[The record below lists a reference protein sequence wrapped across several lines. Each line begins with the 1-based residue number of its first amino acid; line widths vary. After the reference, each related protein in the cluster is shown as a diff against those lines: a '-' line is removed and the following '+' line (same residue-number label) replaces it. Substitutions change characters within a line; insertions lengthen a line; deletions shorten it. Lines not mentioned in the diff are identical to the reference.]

1 MTPAA
6 ACKSLR
12 ALSHLGLALALGFLA
27 APAMAQPGEMI
38 ETPAN
43 PTELPVEIE
52 VETGIGSLKQ
62 EPLWKEFVQMLEDP
76 YLAPINGSNQAPSL
90 VVRRPRFP
98 PPLVYGTGGAFET
111 DPMPALNVW
120 PVGYNFLTSQPMRA
134 KYHEAGVIES
144 DAEISWDNPGPLF
157 DPDEN
162 VATNT
167 TEPNNEN
174 VPIELRTKIGALV
187 ACTGGAHPF
196 PPGPGRGVNP
206 CDAVEDL
213 AVDLYGADADEALL
227 VADGF
232 LVMHNPPGGNVRD
245 RYGYSCDANSPGN
258 SCQPDS
264 RIPEN
269 GTVVAVP
276 VVVGG
281 TLYEGEVELGEF
293 ELEEVVELEA
303 PVNEEHFIKG
313 RRMAEDLGK
322 ALFWDMQVGSD
333 GVQSCGSCHFHA
345 GVDNRTKNQLNPN
358 IDPEL
363 QVLSVAG
370 SATTNVEVIAS
381 DFPFHQTSDHR
392 SPAEPLFQ
400 SGNVT
405 SDAND
410 VMSSMGVSRFTQ
422 FTDVIVG
429 PGALIPATDQTHPAV
444 LAPDLGTPMDDPI
457 AIMQGVRRVEPR
469 NTPTMHAAAFNHD
482 NFWDGRARFHFNG
495 GSVFGQTDPFYHIY
509 VNAIG
514 APLAEMTNPLDTEE
528 NIGTW
533 WAGNANGNEDGE
545 TAPIRIKFSSL
556 ASQAVGPPLSDF
568 EMAFAGRNW
577 PKIGKKL
584 LQDGVTPLANQL
596 VARNDSRI
604 GRWSNQGGSACAGL
618 APADQS
624 GDGTTALGKPGL
636 CISYPAM
643 IRGAFR
649 NRLWNQVN
657 NAHLVGTSVPMDN
670 SCDPGEEIELGGP
683 EAATCDPFDGY
694 VLEIANG
701 AAVSTDTNQF
711 TQMEANFSLLF
722 ALSVQAYESLLI
734 PDDTPFD
741 RFLDANPRAGFGI
754 GQPGEQG
761 VLFPTLIPGIVD
773 VGSCPDGT
781 IRNGVICL
789 IPDNPATPEFDGF
802 LQEELLG
809 FDIFAGA
816 NLTAAL
822 EPGSERNPE
831 VTITNESGND
841 ITIAVGSNPFARTS
855 RCMLCHLGPAQTDH
869 SNTIAHGII
878 KGDAEFEFPV
888 PPAVMDPLASEPGNC
903 IFEDCMLPAPES
915 PGIVAAVGGLVLA
928 EEVAETAQDAVEV
941 EPVNFNATGNLIERI
956 IAAPDGFAFGDQ
968 GIYNVGLR
976 PSSEDIGRGGDGAFG
991 FPLALTALTLLN
1003 VAQEGYVLCDN
1014 DADFMAHPN
1023 ACNMTNFNPMMGAGG
1038 GLFGETGSDQRINP
1052 GLEREPEVPTLPE
1065 YLAEWTN
1072 AVPAGELHPQID
1084 EMAGYAPNTLTEPN
1098 GGPAIEF
1105 PENLFGADLHCGFF
1119 DPDEFGAGPP
1129 NFGWGPFPG
1138 VGDDLEDPFRNVCPN
1153 PQSGVP
1159 NNMGPENPGDLAVY
1173 VAGSLV
1179 APIHGTWP
1187 FVNRLRRD
1195 GNFKAPQLRN
1205 VELTGPYFHT
1215 GSYLTL
1221 RQVTEFYLRGGDFP
1235 VTEAENRD
1243 QNMVRVDDQAF
1254 GFGTTKPVSNGGPI
1268 PNAFA
1273 DALPDTNFQYDPM
1286 PDTDHPITP
1295 EPTYMTHD
1303 FAATSIV
1310 RYLLSLT
1317 DPRVSHR
1324 SQPFDQPEIFVP
1336 IDGTAPE
1343 NTGGR
1348 TQLVGDPLFLQVPA
1362 TGRPGQADKL
1372 RNFLG
1377 VSSTQLGS
1385 QTDCRSSG
1393 GTLCDHFDIK

>member
-1 MTPAA
+1 MTAIRAKALNFTFGVVLGCVLAFPAT
-6 ACKSLR
+6 
-12 ALSHLGLALALGFLA
+12 
-27 APAMAQPGEMI
+27 PVMAQGQI
-38 ETPAN
+38 TTPAN
-43 PTELPVEIE
+43 PIELHVEIE

-62 EPLWKEFVQMLEDP
+62 EPTWKEFVQMLEDP
-76 YLAPINGSNQAPSL
+76 YLAPLNGSNQAPSA

-120 PVGYNFLTSQPMRA
+120 PLGYNFLTAQPMRA

-157 DPDEN
+157 DPDEA

-167 TEPNNEN
+167 TDPNNEN
-174 VPIELRTKIGALV
+174 VPIALRTKIGGLV
-187 ACTGGAHPF
+187 ACTGTTPVDGF
-196 PPGPGRGVNP
+196 SRGNP
-206 CDAVEDL
+206 CADVEDL
-213 AVDLYGADADEALL
+213 AEDLFGLAAADALA
-227 VADGF
+227 VTDGF
-232 LVMHNPPGGNVRD
+232 LVVNNPSGNGVRNF
-245 RYGYSCDANSPGN
+245 YGYGGDGLGQGSSDG
-258 SCQPDS
+258 
-264 RIPEN
+264 RIPPHR
-269 GTVVAVP
+269 TVVAVP
-276 VVVGG
+276 VVVGD
-281 TLYEGEVELGEF
+281 TLYEAEIEFGEF

-333 GVQSCGSCHFHA
+333 GVQACGTCHFHA
-345 GVDNRTKNQLNPN
+345 GVDNRTRNQLNPN
-358 IDPEL
+358 HIGAGPDNLTLEL
-363 QVLSVAG
+363 YSQR
-370 SATTNVEVIAS
+370 SATGGPVVVDPQDNNQDVVAS
-381 DFPFHQTSDHR
+381 DFPFHQTSNHR
-392 SPAEPLFQ
+392 RPAEPLFRP
-400 SGNVT
+400 GNVT
-405 SDAND
+405 SDHND
-410 VMSSMGVSRFTQ
+410 VMSSMGVSRWTLFV
-422 FTDVIVG
+422 DVIVG
-429 PGALIPATDQTHPAV
+429 TDGFGPAFEGVQP
-444 LAPDLGTPMDDPI
+444 LLPDSGTIADDPI
-457 AIMQGVRRVEPR
+457 PLMQGLRRVEPR

-509 VNAIG
+509 VNPVG
-514 APLAEMTNPLDTEE
+514 GPLAPMTNPDEVQIEE
-528 NIGTW
+528 GIGTW
-533 WAGNANGNEDGE
+533 VGGDE
-545 TAPIRIKFSSL
+545 PIRIKFSSL

-577 PKIGKKL
+577 AKIGKKL
-584 LQDGVTPLANQL
+584 LQPGVTPLANQL
-596 VARNDSRI
+596 VAINDSRI

-618 APADQS
+618 PPGDWS
-624 GDGTTALGKPGL
+624 GDGMTAVGKPGL

-643 IRGAFR
+643 IRGAFP
-649 NRLWNQVN
+649 NRLWNSAN
-657 NAHLVGTSVPMDN
+657 RHLNGTPVPMDN
-670 SCDPGEEIELGGP
+670 SCDPGEQIEGGMTP
-683 EAATCDPFDGY
+683 TCDPFDGY

-701 AAVSTDTNQF
+701 AAAPANTSQF
-711 TQMEANFSLLF
+711 TQMEANFSLFF
-722 ALSVQAYESLLI
+722 AQAVQAYEVLLI

-741 RFLDANPRAGFGI
+741 RFLDANPRAGFAI

-761 VLFPTLIPGIVD
+761 VLFPTLIPSEVN
-773 VGSCPDGT
+773 VGSCPAGT

-802 LQEELLG
+802 GQRELLG

-822 EPGSERNPE
+822 RPGATRNPE
-831 VTITNESGND
+831 VTITNEAGTD

-888 PPAVMDPLASEPGNC
+888 PPQVADPRGNMGATPDEC
-903 IFEDCMLPAPES
+903 FFSDCLLPAPES
-915 PGIVAAVGGLVLA
+915 PGIIAAVGGLVLA
-928 EEVAETAQDAVEV
+928 EEVAETSQDAVEV
-941 EPVNFNATGNLIERI
+941 EPVNFNATGSLVERI

-976 PSSEDIGRGGDGAFG
+976 PDSEDIGRGGDGAFG
-991 FPLALTALTLLN
+991 MPLALTALTLLN
-1003 VAQEGYVLCDN
+1003 VAQEGYQLCDN
-1014 DADFMAHPN
+1014 AADAGSHPN
-1023 ACNMTNFNPMMGAGG
+1023 GCNMTNFNPALGAGG
-1038 GLFGETGSDQRINP
+1038 GLFGETGSDQRVNP
-1052 GLEREPEVPTLPE
+1052 GLEREPELPTLPE

-1084 EMAGYAPNTLTEPN
+1084 EMAGFAPNTLTAPN

-1105 PENLFGADLHCGFF
+1105 PENLFGADLHCGRF
-1119 DPDEFGAGPP
+1119 DPGIFGAGPP
-1129 NFGWGPFPG
+1129 NFGWGPTIS
-1138 VGDDLEDPFRNVCPN
+1138 DDDVCPN

-1159 NNMGPENPGDLAVY
+1159 NNMGPENPADLAVY

-1187 FVNRLRRD
+1187 FPNRLRRD

-1205 VELTGPYFHT
+1205 VELSGPYFHT

-1235 VTEAENRD
+1235 VTNAESRD
-1243 QNMVRVDDQAF
+1243 QNMVHVDVQAF
-1254 GFGTTKPVSNGGPI
+1254 GFGSTKPVSNGGPI
-1268 PNAFA
+1268 PNSFA
-1273 DALPDTNFQYDPM
+1273 DALPDTRSQYDPM
-1286 PDTDHPITP
+1286 PDTDHPFTP
-1295 EPTYMTHD
+1295 EPAYMDHN
-1303 FAATSIV
+1303 FVATSIV

-1317 DPRVSHR
+1317 DPRVAHR

-1348 TQLVGDPLFLQVPA
+1348 VQLVADARFLQVPA
-1362 TGRPGQADKL
+1362 TGRPGQAAKL
-1372 RNFLG
+1372 ANFLG

-1385 QTDCRSSG
+1385 QVDCASSG
-1393 GTLCDHFDIK
+1393 GTSCDHFDIR